1 MNHIAKLMVLMIL
14 LFVITS
20 GYVHWADAQKQYT
33 LSQRSAYA
41 LASATKDATAV
52 LRNDLSEN
60 AKNTNFDGHG
70 REAKDYEIGRD
81 AAMQVFMKSFK
92 ANLNPL
98 PRTDTEIKLN
108 LVRGIASY
116 EGVMM
121 YTSDDQWYPLRPYA
135 FYDPDS
141 QTTYVFTLGEALTTI
156 RNGVKVETTLTAEPS
171 PYSFITLKELR
182 DHAVM
187 HTISQAVNE
196 MALKTYSA
204 RRSAYK
210 MVFTLPGFDFTEKD
224 GVKYYS
230 DIGNVLTEPGMI
242 AVYDLKPVSGRIP
255 MRIANLSGSELGLQ
269 IE

>member
-14 LFVITS
+14 LFVMTS
-20 GYVHWADAQKQYT
+20 GYVHWADAQKAYT
-33 LSQRSAYA
+33 LNQRSAYA

-52 LRNDLSEN
+52 LRNDLTED
-60 AKNTNFDGHG
+60 AKNANFDGHG
-70 REAKDYEIGRD
+70 REAKNYEIGRD

-121 YTSDDQWYPLRPYA
+121 YTTDDQWYPIRPYA
-135 FYDPDS
+135 FYDPDA

-171 PYSFITLKELR
+171 PYNFLTLEELR
-182 DHAVM
+182 NHAVM
-187 HTISQAVNE
+187 DTINRAVNE
-196 MALKTYSA
+196 MTAKTYSA
-204 RRSAYK
+204 QRSAYK
-210 MVFTLPGFDFTEKD
+210 MVYRLPGFDFTEID
-224 GVKYYS
+224 GIKIYS
-230 DIGNVLTEPGMI
+230 DIGNVLSEPGII
-242 AVYDLKPVSGRIP
+242 AVYDLKPVSGRKP
-255 MRIANLSGSELGLQ
+255 MRVANLSGSELGLQ